1 MDINSVWRRC
11 ANVFKRSNY
20 KFRRRSIFEITGY
33 DDKEKYYIDFE
44 YKGLPLDLNILSIN
58 DFIPPEQEEKLDD
71 IEEAPEE
78 EEIKEMDEFE
88 DIDEDEYDDE
98 KFVEE
103 EIDVDYNEAIIDADK
118 LIFGDKLDMV
128 FEVVGDK
135 ER

>member
-1 MDINSVWRRC
+1 M
-11 ANVFKRSNY
+11 
-20 KFRRRSIFEITGY
+20 
-33 DDKEKYYIDFE
+33 
-44 YKGLPLDLNILSIN
+44 PLDLNILSIN
-58 DFIPPEQEEKLDD
+58 DFIPPEQEQKLDD

-103 EIDVDYNEAIIDADK
+103 EIEVDYIEAIIDADK

-128 FEVVGDK
+128 FEVVEVEEKDK
-135 ER
+135 YILLNNKLTIY